1 MRGAAVATFVALA
14 VRWKATGPGQSDVA
28 GPRLARH
35 ARPVPETSEV
45 TMINRRIITSVCA
58 LCLAFPAGAVA
69 SPGTDPPKPQGPYG
83 VTAGTAAPNSAKVK
97 GPYGITPSTRA
108 PVGATVR
115 GPYGVT
121 PDIGAPINATVKG
134 PYGVT
139 PVAATTVTA
148 HRATGSDTTNEWR
161 IVAISEAALLAALA
175 LGSAGLVA
183 GRRRAPHMAT

>member
-1 MRGAAVATFVALA
+1 MV
-14 VRWKATGPGQSDVA
+14 
-28 GPRLARH
+28 
-35 ARPVPETSEV
+35 
-45 TMINRRIITSVCA
+45 NRRIIIGVCA

-69 SPGTDPPKPQGPYG
+69 APGTDPPKPQGPYG
-83 VTAGTAAPNSAKVK
+83 LDTATAAPNGAKAK

-108 PVGATVR
+108 PIGATVK

-139 PVAATTVTA
+139 PVTATTVTA
-148 HRATGSDTTNEWR
+148 HRAAAAGSDTTDAWR
-161 IVAISEAALLAALA
+161 IVAIGEAALLAAIA

-183 GRRRAPHMAT
+183 GRHRTPHMAT